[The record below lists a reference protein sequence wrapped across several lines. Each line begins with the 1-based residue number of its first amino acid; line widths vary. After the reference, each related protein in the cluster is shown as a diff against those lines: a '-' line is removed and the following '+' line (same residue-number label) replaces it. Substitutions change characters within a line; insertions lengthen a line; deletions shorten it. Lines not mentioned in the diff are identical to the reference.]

1 MDPLKLIAFDK
12 DDLEVIS
19 AHLQDAVVNVGEII
33 WRPAEQRV
41 VIPLCR
47 FDWLSAGNEKP
58 EYRRRLAALRF
69 ERVSAFK
76 ARNIDPTAKAVTLNL
91 LSMDFAEADA
101 PTGHVTLNF
110 SGGAA
115 IRLAVE
121 CLESELADLGPEW
134 TTVNRPG
141 HPEVSA
147 DDGVDGSAPAG
158 H

>member
-12 DDLEVIS
+12 DDLEIIS
-19 AHLQDAVVNVGEII
+19 AHLQDAIINVGEII
-33 WRPAEQRV
+33 WRPSERRV

-47 FDWLSAGNEKP
+47 FDWVGAEGETP

-76 ARNIDPTAKAVTLNL
+76 ARNVDPSDKAVVLNL
-91 LSMDFAEADA
+91 LSVDFAEVDA

-115 IRLAVE
+115 VRLDVE
-121 CLESELADLGPEW
+121 CLESELVDLGPAG
-134 TTVNRPG
+134 TTAHRPG
-141 HPEVSA
+141 HPENL
-147 DDGVDGSAPAG
+147 DG
-158 H
+158 